1 MYTKRELLLI
11 WLDSFE
17 FLTYEVKQIL
27 YSELVDTT
35 DYKRF
40 LTDNRQALISEIN
53 EEDYN
58 AFISSASK
66 EYLDCLLGIY
76 KKNGIKAVTVE
87 SENYPIELKEIDCPP
102 LVLYAKGHLDL
113 LKTEKF
119 SIVGSR
125 KSLPISVN
133 IAKEFANGLSK
144 HFTLITGIAEGIDS
158 AVLTEALS
166 NGRKVVSVIAG
177 GFFNIYPKSNTSLFE
192 LVSINGLAL
201 SENPPNVKPK
211 PYFFPKRNRII
222 AALGKG
228 TLIVNG
234 GEKSGVYSTAE
245 YAGIYGK
252 DIFAIPYGINI
263 PSGVAPNRIIRDGGI
278 LTTSPEDISE
288 FYGIEDNAEDTVQF
302 SDEEREILDCISE
315 QPKHVDIICRDLDKE
330 IFMIMPY
337 LTMLEIKGY
346 IVKNGVNTYGI
357 AKRTEK

>member
-1 MYTKRELLLI
+1 MSG
-11 WLDSFE
+11 D
-17 FLTYEVKQIL
+17 VKQSL
-27 YSELVDTT
+27 FFKLENEK

-40 LTDNRQALISEIN
+40 LLENKDAFYGVIK

-58 AFISSASK
+58 AFISSAKK
-66 EYLDCLLGIY
+66 EYLDCLLSLY
-76 KKNGIKAVTVE
+76 NKHGIKAVTIE
-87 SENYPIELKEIDCPP
+87 SEDYPEELKETDCPP
-102 LVLYAKGHLDL
+102 LVLYAKGDLGL

-125 KSLPISVN
+125 KSLPMSIN
-133 IAKEFANGLSK
+133 TAKEFATSLSES
-144 HFTLITGIAEGIDS
+144 FTLITGIAEGIDS
-158 AVLTEALS
+158 AVLNETLS
-166 NGRKVVSVIAG
+166 LGRKVISVIAG

-192 LVSINGLAL
+192 LVSIKGLAL
-201 SENPPNVKPK
+201 SENPPTVKPK

-222 AALGKG
+222 AGLGKG

-263 PSGVAPNRIIRDGGI
+263 PSGIAPNRIIRDGGI
-278 LTTSPEDISE
+278 LTTSPEDILE
-288 FYGIEDNAEDTVQF
+288 FYGIEKNKKETPDF
-302 SDEEREILDCISE
+302 SEEEKEIIDCIKD
-315 QPKHVDIICRDLDKE
+315 QPKHVDLICEELKKE
-330 IFMIMPY
+330 IFIIMPY
-337 LTMLEIKGY
+337 ITMLEIKGY